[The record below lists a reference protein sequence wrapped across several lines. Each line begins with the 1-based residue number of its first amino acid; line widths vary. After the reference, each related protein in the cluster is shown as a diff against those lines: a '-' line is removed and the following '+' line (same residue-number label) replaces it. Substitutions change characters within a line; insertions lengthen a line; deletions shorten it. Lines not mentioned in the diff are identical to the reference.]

1 MVFGI
6 GQDGLWHFAC
16 DDSPFAY
23 IMLVASAF
31 SDFFFH
37 TVRRSWAVLIYR
49 GGLTGILSFGA
60 MKHLQLGYTVHI
72 HSGTIDH
79 IWRCFVMG
87 A

>member
-49 GGLTGILSFGA
+49 GGLNGHTLVWGDEASTAGLHGA
-60 MKHLQLGYTVHI
+60 YT
-72 HSGTIDH
+72 
-79 IWRCFVMG
+79 
-87 A
+87 